1 MQAQDYRNGVA
12 ICSTNWIKKAV
23 LADQIG
29 HSYSPIGLLQD
40 GSLRCNLQTG
50 KEIVMDTTTYASVAM
65 LPNSVAQDHMRFV
78 RQDQE
83 LLPLDL
89 SMIKR

>member
-1 MQAQDYRNGVA
+1 MVCKRKIVENDGAFLLCERPDQELNRVA
-12 ICSTNWIKKAV
+12 ST
-23 LADQIG
+23 LF
-29 HSYSPIGLLQD
+29 GLLQK
-40 GSLRCNLQTG
+40 GYSRHTLWAG

-65 LPNSVAQDHMRFV
+65 LPERIARDHKHSV

>member
-1 MQAQDYRNGVA
+1 MPNSGTKPELNTPFR
-12 ICSTNWIKKAV
+12 
-23 LADQIG
+23 
-29 HSYSPIGLLQD
+29 LLQK
-40 GSLRCNLQTG
+40 GYSRPRLWAG

-65 LPNSVAQDHMRFV
+65 LPERIARDHKHSV